1 MDVDR
6 ADVFL
11 PLSKQTERK
20 QRFAH
25 KYTTHESI
33 HVYKLNAKDIDL
45 RVFFLRDGEEKY
57 NFEKFR
63 KLASEPRLK
72 TFESISTSDPNF
84 PRINL
89 RVFDGPRE
97 YTWNSRLVARV
108 NLPPFGLSQ
117 EFKLIKPS
125 ITYYRRQI
133 DKFLWIFTNSARER
147 SETKSPPI
155 SLRINKIIRLF
166 SFFFL
171 FLSFSPTLSL
181 RFRIYVIPFP
191 GKERRD
197 PNYLSLWTRRTFH
210 GRCTPETRS
219 SSPNSCRKVIPG
231 Q

>member
-1 MDVDR
+1 MILIFR
-6 ADVFL
+6 ELISAFSMAL
-11 PLSKQTERK
+11 ENIRG
-20 QRFAH
+20 
-25 KYTTHESI
+25 I
-33 HVYKLNAKDIDL
+33 
-45 RVFFLRDGEEKY
+45 RDSL
-57 NFEKFR
+57 
-63 KLASEPRLK
+63 LASICLRLGSAK
-72 TFESISTSDPNF
+72 SLNSLSHLLLTIADKSTNFFEF
-84 PRINL
+84 
-89 RVFDGPRE
+89 
-97 YTWNSRLVARV
+97 
-108 NLPPFGLSQ
+108 SQ
-117 EFKLIKPS
+117 IPL
-125 ITYYRRQI
+125 
-133 DKFLWIFTNSARER
+133 ER

-155 SLRINKIIRLF
+155 SLRINKIILLF

>member
-1 MDVDR
+1 MILIFR
-6 ADVFL
+6 ELISAFSMAL
-11 PLSKQTERK
+11 ENIRG
-20 QRFAH
+20 
-25 KYTTHESI
+25 I
-33 HVYKLNAKDIDL
+33 
-45 RVFFLRDGEEKY
+45 RDSL
-57 NFEKFR
+57 
-63 KLASEPRLK
+63 LASICLRLG
-72 TFESISTSDPNF
+72 S
-84 PRINL
+84 
-89 RVFDGPRE
+89 
-97 YTWNSRLVARV
+97 
-108 NLPPFGLSQ
+108 

>member
-1 MDVDR
+1 MILIFRELISAFSMALENILV
-6 ADVFL
+6 
-11 PLSKQTERK
+11 E
-20 QRFAH
+20 FA
-25 KYTTHESI
+25 TRCS
-33 HVYKLNAKDIDL
+33 
-45 RVFFLRDGEEKY
+45 RQF
-57 NFEKFR
+57 
-63 KLASEPRLK
+63 ASVW
-72 TFESISTSDPNF
+72 F
-84 PRINL
+84 
-89 RVFDGPRE
+89 
-97 YTWNSRLVARV
+97 
-108 NLPPFGLSQ
+108 SQ